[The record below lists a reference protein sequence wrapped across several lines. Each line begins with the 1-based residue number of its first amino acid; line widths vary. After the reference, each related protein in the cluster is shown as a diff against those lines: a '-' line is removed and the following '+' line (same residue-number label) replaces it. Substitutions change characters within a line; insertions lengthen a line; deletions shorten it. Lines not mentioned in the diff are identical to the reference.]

1 MREAAPW
8 SRIFYSEQDSGLFL
22 PPKMLL
28 YLLFSPT
35 RYKENLLY
43 VPRNGP
49 VLVSSSRG
57 IRLRPAKIAFRLTSR
72 ADFALAFP

>member
-35 RYKENLLY
+35 RYK
-43 VPRNGP
+43 
-49 VLVSSSRG
+49 
-57 IRLRPAKIAFRLTSR
+57 
-72 ADFALAFP
+72 